1 MKQWIHN
8 SLLSMI
14 TTICLEIHACIYANY
29 TNKGNFYIT
38 MSPSNPTNHIPI
50 KGGNL
55 QPRSKLYI
63 ISDRI
68 FLQTVKNSKN

>member
-1 MKQWIHN
+1 
-8 SLLSMI
+8 MI
-14 TTICLEIHACIYANY
+14 TTICLEIHACIYANW

-38 MSPSNPTNHIPI
+38 MSPSNPTNHILI

-68 FLQTVKNSKN
+68 FLETVKNSKN